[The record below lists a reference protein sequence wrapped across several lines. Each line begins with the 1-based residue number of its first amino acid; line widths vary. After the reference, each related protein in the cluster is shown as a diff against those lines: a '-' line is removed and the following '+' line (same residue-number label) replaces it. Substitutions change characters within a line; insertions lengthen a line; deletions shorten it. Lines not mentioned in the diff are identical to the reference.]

1 VLSNHQLGSHKKLS
15 THIWLVAFTILLGSS
30 DTRVSVVAP
39 DGFQRGRFRLPG
51 APPAKGRAVS
61 HVPGPIVR
69 HLFRLYPD
77 LLGATGVCWHVD
89 LFTSVCIDDLERGGR
104 IIQPHRLDLGIDR
117 EGVSDG

>member
-1 VLSNHQLGSHKKLS
+1 V
-15 THIWLVAFTILLGSS
+15 I
-30 DTRVSVVAP
+30 VVAP

-51 APPAKGRAVS
+51 APPGKGRAVS

>member
-1 VLSNHQLGSHKKLS
+1 MGMFLGLKPQAESYHPFGIKSNNLFVDHSDDRAARMPVVRHLGDKEP
-15 THIWLVAFTILLGSS
+15 VG
-30 DTRVSVVAP
+30 
-39 DGFQRGRFRLPG
+39 
-51 APPAKGRAVS
+51 KGRAVS

-69 HLFRLYPD
+69 RLFSLYRD

-104 IIQPHRLDLGIDR
+104 IIQPDRLDLGIDR